1 VSGPIEVLR
10 AWEGGPL
17 REFAA
22 IRPKPGWG
30 IPYDGP
36 KPYANSYVCDECGK
50 PCVGVY
56 FLAAKAGDA
65 QIALAKPASVD
76 FTRGRERL
84 WVCGA
89 CKSALLPKQE
99 QPKVFKSALK
109 PEAHP
114 GAHR

>member
-56 FLAAKAGDA
+56 FLRAEAGDA
-65 QIALAKPASVD
+65 QIALATLTSVD
-76 FTRGRERL
+76 PMRCRERV

-89 CKSALLPKQE
+89 CRSALLPKQA
-99 QPKVFKSALK
+99 PAKVFKSAPK
-109 PEAHP
+109 PKHLGEAH
-114 GAHR
+114 R

>member
-1 VSGPIEVLR
+1 MSQPIEVLR

-36 KPYANSYVCDECGK
+36 KPYANSYICEECRK
-50 PCVGVY
+50 PRVGLY
-56 FLAAKAGDA
+56 FLKVEADDA
-65 QIALAKPASVD
+65 QIALATPASVD
-76 FTRGRERL
+76 PTRCRERL

-89 CKSALLPKQE
+89 CKSVLIPKQE
-99 QPKVFKSALK
+99 QPKVLK
-109 PEAHP
+109 GTPRPEAR
-114 GAHR
+114 A